1 MRAPLEKFKLMFN
14 FNNNKKENDL
24 PPQDLEELFQRL
36 EHLERKCRRMEAQI
50 KELEAKMTVPTASE
64 TVSEAV
70 SVAESEV
77 ESVGINLDNAA
88 ANLMGK
94 PIEMPLGKPIE
105 MPLEKPMEMPSE
117 EPQTAESFGERSE
130 IFYLAA
136 PNPDGT
142 FSQASAVEQIGKS
155 IYQLTTADGQNGTF
169 ILLDTPDAIAT
180 AMISVSQ
187 FVKPACKISGNTA
200 IQPRHIITEEEGVAS
215 REGAGWKITRK
226 AVVRFE

>member
-1 MRAPLEKFKLMFN
+1 MFN

-24 PPQDLEELFQRL
+24 PQLDLDELFQRL
-36 EHLERKCRRMEAQI
+36 EHLERKCRRMDDRI

-64 TVSEAV
+64 TPSEAP
-70 SVAESEV
+70 SVAETEV
-77 ESVGINLDNAA
+77 ESVGIN
-88 ANLMGK
+88 
-94 PIEMPLGKPIE
+94 IEE
-105 MPLEKPMEMPSE
+105 TPSSLHTPHSTLHTPPSTE
-117 EPQTAESFGERSE
+117 V
-130 IFYLAA
+130 FYLAA

-142 FSQASAVEQIGKS
+142 FSQASAMEQIGKS
-155 IYQLTTADGQNGTF
+155 IYQLTTTDGQNGTF

-200 IQPRHIITEEEGVAS
+200 IQPRHIITEEEGAAS
-215 REGAGWKITRK
+215 REGTGWKITRK

>member
-1 MRAPLEKFKLMFN
+1 MF
-14 FNNNKKENDL
+14 FNNKKENDL

-36 EHLERKCRRMEAQI
+36 EHLERKCRRMEARI
-50 KELEAKMTVPTASE
+50 KELEAKMTAPTASE

-94 PIEMPLGKPIE
+94 PIEMSLG
-105 MPLEKPMEMPSE
+105 KPMEMPSE
-117 EPQTAESFGERSE
+117 EPQAAESFGGRSE

-200 IQPRHIITEEEGVAS
+200 IQPRHIITEEEGAAS

>member
-14 FNNNKKENDL
+14 FNNNKRENDL

-36 EHLERKCRRMEAQI
+36 EHLERKCRRMETRI
-50 KELEAKMTVPTASE
+50 EELEAKMTAPTASE

-105 MPLEKPMEMPSE
+105 MPLGKPIEMPLE
-117 EPQTAESFGERSE
+117 EPQTAESFGGRSE

-200 IQPRHIITEEEGVAS
+200 IQPRHIITEEEGAAS
-215 REGAGWKITRK
+215 REGTGWKITRK

>member
-1 MRAPLEKFKLMFN
+1 MFN

-24 PPQDLEELFQRL
+24 SPQDLEELFQRL
-36 EHLERKCRRMEAQI
+36 EHLERKCRRMETRI
-50 KELEAKMTVPTASE
+50 KELEAKMTAPTASE

-94 PIEMPLGKPIE
+94 PVEMPLGKPME
-105 MPLEKPMEMPSE
+105 MPLE
-117 EPQTAESFGERSE
+117 EPQTAESFGGQSE

-200 IQPRHIITEEEGVAS
+200 IQPRHIITEEEGAAS
-215 REGAGWKITRK
+215 REVTGWKITRK

>member
-1 MRAPLEKFKLMFN
+1 MFN

-50 KELEAKMTVPTASE
+50 KELEAKTTTPTASE

-105 MPLEKPMEMPSE
+105 MPLE
-117 EPQTAESFGERSE
+117 EPQAAESFTRSE

-200 IQPRHIITEEEGVAS
+200 IQPRHIITEEEGAAS
-215 REGAGWKITRK
+215 REGTGWKITRK

>member
-1 MRAPLEKFKLMFN
+1 MFN
-14 FNNNKKENDL
+14 FNNNKRENDL

-36 EHLERKCRRMEAQI
+36 EHLERKCRRMETRI
-50 KELEAKMTVPTASE
+50 KELEAKTTTPTASE
-64 TVSEAV
+64 TPSEAV
-70 SVAESEV
+70 SVAETEV

-94 PIEMPLGKPIE
+94 PIEMPLGKPME
-105 MPLEKPMEMPSE
+105 MPLE
-117 EPQTAESFGERSE
+117 EPQTAESFGGRSE

-200 IQPRHIITEEEGVAS
+200 IQPRHIITEEEGAAS
-215 REGAGWKITRK
+215 REGTGWKITRK